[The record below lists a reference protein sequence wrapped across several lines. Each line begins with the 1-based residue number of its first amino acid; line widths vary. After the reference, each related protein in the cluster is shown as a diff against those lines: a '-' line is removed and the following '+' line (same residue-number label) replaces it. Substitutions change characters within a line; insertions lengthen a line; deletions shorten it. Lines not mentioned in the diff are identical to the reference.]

1 MLGLTLCLCGPEHT
15 LRGFQLQRFF
25 GKFLLKLLYGA
36 TQRPQNIFLEEGG
49 LFVARFKTTLKGS
62 PVHRKAGFF
71 MDFSKKQVPMCFW
84 NRFHWLRAM
93 DWLCCPLC
101 VLCVCFLCS
110 LLRSV
115 AICALCGCP
124 LCFQNLRKT
133 L

>member
-1 MLGLTLCLCGPEHT
+1 MLGLTLWLCGPEHT

-25 GKFLLKLLYGA
+25 GKFLLRLLCGA
-36 TQRPQNIFLEEGG
+36 TQRPFFIFLEEGG

-71 MDFSKKQVPMCFW
+71 TDFSK
-84 NRFHWLRAM
+84 NRFPCVFGIDSIGLGPWIGSVA
-93 DWLCCPLC
+93 PLC

-115 AICALCGCP
+115 AICALCVCP